1 VGAEA
6 AARADPVRLLLL
18 SADPLARSGLL
29 ALVAADTLTVV
40 GEGAPHEASALAAT
54 FDPDV
59 VLWDLGLAPSAD
71 VGRAGP
77 AAAGVPVL
85 ALVADDEQA
94 VQARAAGASGI
105 LQRDSG
111 AARLI
116 AAVRAVAAGLT
127 VLDEP
132 SAAALIRP
140 SAAPAGPVEP
150 LTPREQEVLQ
160 LLAEGLSN
168 KEIALRLGISEHTA
182 KFHVAKLLQKLGA
195 LSRSEAVF
203 IGVRLGLLLV

>member
-1 VGAEA
+1 M
-6 AARADPVRLLLL
+6 ADPVRLLLL
-18 SADPLARSGLL
+18 SADPLARSGLA
-29 ALVAADTLTVV
+29 ALVVGEALTVV
-40 GEGAPHEASALAAT
+40 GEGPPDEASALAAS

-59 VLWDLGLAPSAD
+59 VIWDLGLARNAD
-71 VGRAGP
+71 DGRAGP
-77 AAAGVPVL
+77 PAAAVPLL

-94 VQARAAGASGI
+94 AQARAAGARGI

-111 AARLI
+111 PAHLAAAI
-116 AAVRAVAAGLT
+116 RAVAAGLT

-132 SAAALIRP
+132 NAAALIRP
-140 SAAPAGPVEP
+140 AAAPAGTIEP
-150 LTPREQEVLQ
+150 LTPREQGVLQ

-195 LSRSEAVF
+195 ESRSEAVF
-203 IGVRLGLLLV
+203 TGVRLGLLLV